1 MPQSIIVDFE
11 ELVPFWSDDV
21 CLLYDL
27 ARWQVIVFLNEV
39 ILELVQCFEVVCFPV
54 SESLVNFFLVDF
66 LDHSVVVL

>member
-11 ELVPFWSDDV
+11 ELVPLWSHDV

-27 ARWQVIVFLNEV
+27 ARWQVIMLLNEV
-39 ILELVQCFEVVCFPV
+39 ILELVKCFEVVCFPV
-54 SESLVNFFLVDF
+54 GESLVDFFFVDF